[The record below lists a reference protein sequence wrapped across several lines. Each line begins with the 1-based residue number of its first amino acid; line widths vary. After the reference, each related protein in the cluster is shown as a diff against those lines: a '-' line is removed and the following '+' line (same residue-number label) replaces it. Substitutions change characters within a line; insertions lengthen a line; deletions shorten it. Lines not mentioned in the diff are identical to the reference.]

1 MHTFEDRIIEMTASH
16 DRFSVAN
23 VDGRHN
29 VMGDLLSV
37 KYGFLIPDLDFFG
50 HLIDAKRDRNVVTVV
65 ATPFQRVCYSFI
77 NEDELN
83 PLSVDAHITTSLCWS
98 SLLLSLALTLLV
110 LFFPDQFINGLILLT
125 GILLTMVILLPVNSY
140 LLPYSW
146 YANYISVY
154 LVLPILRVCSA
165 VILLVV
171 HTVIRGY
178 DFFVYFYQRLVPI
191 VVEYWNILIIT
202 LQKTSTQ
209 VSSFVAS
216 MVPTK
221 DQIVQWILLHRMEII
236 LTFFAILFT
245 IYVFV
250 PTKSNWT
257 VPIRLICVM
266 LLLAA
271 IAFLDYMLAIR
282 VFITCA
288 IVGVLLLLIKSTLID
303 MWYSIKR
310 IIARKNEKME

>member
-1 MHTFEDRIIEMTASH
+1 M
-16 DRFSVAN
+16 
-23 VDGRHN
+23 
-29 VMGDLLSV
+29 
-37 KYGFLIPDLDFFG
+37 
-50 HLIDAKRDRNVVTVV
+50 
-65 ATPFQRVCYSFI
+65 
-77 NEDELN
+77 
-83 PLSVDAHITTSLCWS
+83 
-98 SLLLSLALTLLV
+98 
-110 LFFPDQFINGLILLT
+110 
-125 GILLTMVILLPVNSY
+125 
-140 LLPYSW
+140 
-146 YANYISVY
+146 
-154 LVLPILRVCSA
+154 
-165 VILLVV
+165 
-171 HTVIRGY
+171 IRGY

-191 VVEYWNILIIT
+191 VVEYWNILMIT

-209 VSSFVAS
+209 VGSFVAS

-221 DQIVQWILLHRMEII
+221 DQIVQWVLLHRMELILFSVVIYRII

-257 VPIRLICVM
+257 VPIRLICVV

-303 MWYSIKR
+303 MSV
-310 IIARKNEKME
+310 